1 MVQLTIPIGNAKP
14 SREAERMYDLIK
26 PLIPT
31 RDYLIPWAEANGT
44 APKGSIPF
52 LHPDSYDPKLY
63 IWSGRVGCLDRR
75 NRSFATRNGCVI
87 DVEYDD
93 AHPNKLSLTAD
104 EEVLAEHGITLEQ
117 IKTTLGIQ

>member
-26 PLIPT
+26 PIIPT

-44 APKGSIPF
+44 APEG
-52 LHPDSYDPKLY
+52 SYDPKLC

-75 NRSFATRNGCVI
+75 DYKFAIAVR
-87 DVEYDD
+87 YDD
-93 AHPNKLSLTAD
+93 DNPDKLSLTAD
-104 EEVLAEHGITLEQ
+104 ERFLSEHGITLEQ